1 MNMAEKKENKPTVEL
16 AQAKVSAG
24 EKLTA
29 EENTL
34 LRKHELERAH
44 SITAER

>member
-1 MNMAEKKENKPTVEL
+1 MAEKKIEEATVES
-16 AQAKVSAG
+16 AQAKISAG

-29 EENTL
+29 EENGL